1 MNCDLFMFDSKTS
14 SFHSSYCQ
22 APFIVK
28 SEIDWEVNGERGNK
42 EQF

>member
-1 MNCDLFMFDSKTS
+1 MFDSKTS

-28 SEIDWEVNGERGNK
+28 SEIDWEVSEWREG
-42 EQF
+42 Q